1 MYEYQHMKHN
11 YIIEYQEN
19 YQINL
24 NVKEENITSF
34 METIEEKENSRLE
47 VQKLKE

>member
-1 MYEYQHMKHN
+1 MKHN